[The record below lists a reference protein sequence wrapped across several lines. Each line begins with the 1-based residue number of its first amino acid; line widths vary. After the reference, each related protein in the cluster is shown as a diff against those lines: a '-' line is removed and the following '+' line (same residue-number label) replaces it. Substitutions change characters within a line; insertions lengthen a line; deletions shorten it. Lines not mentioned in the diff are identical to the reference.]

1 MRGILPRRAR
11 AGNAPPRISLDFRGG
26 KPYSAGAMKILCIGD
41 VVGAPGRRVFA
52 SVVPKLRAAGEVQA
66 VIVNGENAAAGRGIT
81 PALADELLDAGAD
94 AITLGDHAW
103 DQKEAL
109 ALAAS
114 DRPVVRPANCGS
126 GAPGR
131 GWRVVSTPVGR
142 VCVVNLLGRV
152 FMNPADNP
160 FEAVDAL
167 LAGPVPRDV
176 PVLVD
181 FHAEATSEKIAMG
194 WHLDGRVAAVFGTHT
209 HVQTADAAVLPKGT
223 GYITDLGMCGPVRSV
238 IGREVA
244 PVVRK
249 FLGGMPQKFDVAG
262 GPAALTGCVFDVDP
276 ATRLCRAA
284 AAVRFAE

>member
-1 MRGILPRRAR
+1 M
-11 AGNAPPRISLDFRGG
+11 LDSS
-26 KPYSAGAMKILCIGD
+26 PVKILCVGD
-41 VVGAPGRRVFA
+41 VVGNPGRRVFA
-52 SVVPKLRAAGEVQA
+52 AAVARFRAAGGVQA
-66 VIVNGENAAAGRGIT
+66 VVVNGENAAAGRGIT

-103 DQKEAL
+103 DQKEAA
-109 ALAAS
+109 ALAGS
-114 DRPVVRPANCGS
+114 DRPVVRPAGFGP

-131 GWRVVSTPVGR
+131 AWRVVSTPVGR
-142 VCVVNLLGRV
+142 FCVVNLLGRV

-160 FEAVDAL
+160 FDAVDAL

-209 HVQTADAAVLPKGT
+209 HVQTADAQVLPKGT

-238 IGREVA
+238 IGRDVE

-249 FLGGMPQKFDVAG
+249 FRTGLPQKFDVAG
-262 GPAALTGCVFDVDP
+262 GPAAMTGCVFDVDP
-276 ATRLCRAA
+276 ATRLCRSAVP
-284 AAVRFAE
+284 VRFAED